1 MMSLDEV
8 GRAGEA
14 RGSSSTYSQENDTD
28 IRGKIVKTSH
38 VVVRTEESK
47 LIGWHM

>member
-14 RGSSSTYSQENDTD
+14 KGSSTYSQENDTD